1 MCDAGKTTALSILTG
16 DCQPSDGSVHIAGL
30 DMSDP
35 RTMKLIGYC
44 PQVDPILDLMTG
56 TANYIDIDC
65 SNFNKVICPGPQS
78 RPVLCSGKEILYF
91 FGRIRGLSP
100 DSLKDKVQTLL
111 QQVGLKPFADRL
123 CGRYS
128 GGNKRKLSLALALI
142 GDPKV
147 LFLDEPSTG
156 MDPEAR
162 RKVCFAL

>member
-1 MCDAGKTTALSILTG
+1 M
-16 DCQPSDGSVHIAGL
+16 
-30 DMSDP
+30 
-35 RTMKLIGYC
+35 
-44 PQVDPILDLMTG
+44 
-56 TANYIDIDC
+56 
-65 SNFNKVICPGPQS
+65 
-78 RPVLCSGKEILYF
+78 YF

-100 DSLKDKVQTLL
+100 DSLKDKVPTLL
-111 QQVGLKPFADRL
+111 QKVGLKPFADRL